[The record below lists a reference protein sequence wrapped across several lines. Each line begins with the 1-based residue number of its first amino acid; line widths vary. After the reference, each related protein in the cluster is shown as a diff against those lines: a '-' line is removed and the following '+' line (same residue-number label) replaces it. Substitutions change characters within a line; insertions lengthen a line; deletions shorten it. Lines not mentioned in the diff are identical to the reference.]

1 MSVRASILGVLT
13 LGAAYGLQ
21 VHTEIETRSERIGEI
36 NVGQIYSTL
45 ARLRTSGL
53 VEAAEL
59 TRDGLPLYE
68 LTTDGRAEAE
78 RWLTTAEPTTGAARA
93 SWHEMV
99 DHVLIVSSLPHGDVA
114 GLVESYR
121 QNWRSIVDETPV
133 FNDEGRDPGSLR
145 GQAERMLAES
155 ALAWLDQVVLR
166 PPAPTGPSTKRPR
179 RGRRPALMQV

>member
-21 VHTEIETRSERIGEI
+21 VHTEIESRCERVGEI

-45 ARLRTSGL
+45 SRLRASGL
-53 VEAAEL
+53 VEAAEA

-68 LTTDGRAEAE
+68 LTADGRAEAA
-78 RWLTTAEPTTGAARA
+78 RWLTSAEPTAGAARA

-99 DHVLIVSSLPHGDVA
+99 DHVLIVSSLPHGDVTS
-114 GLVESYR
+114 LVEAYR
-121 QNWRSIVDETPV
+121 VNWRSVVDETAV
-133 FNDEGRDPGSLR
+133 YSEAGSDQGSLR
-145 GQAERMLAES
+145 EQAERMLAES

-179 RGRRPALMQV
+179 RGRRPALLQV